1 MAVKTNLVVSYT
13 DPDGKAVKKAVTN
26 INAGVDEDA
35 YIAFAQGLIS
45 LTDNTYNGAAQVNTA
60 DVGGTKPSH
69 PFSVT
74 WNGTTYNSET
84 TSDSD
89 GVTLHVKSTDSG
101 VVNLGNSRYLVD
113 VVLTTDYPDDV
124 QSDGWV
130 AVSGPYGGYY
140 IEGATG
146 ENPIRHLFAIFDT
159 SRPTTGT
166 AAEDYYNDGEFWIEI
181 DRYHSINTKF
191 TYVVIYF
198 EEVS

>member
-13 DPDGKAVKKAVTN
+13 DPDGKAVKKSVTN
-26 INAGVDEDA
+26 INAGVTEDA
-35 YIAFAQGLIS
+35 YAAFAKGLIS

-60 DVGGTKPSH
+60 DIYGTKPSH

-84 TSDSD
+84 DSD
-89 GVTLHVKSTDSG
+89 TDSVALHVRSTDTG
-101 VVNLGNSRYLVD
+101 VVSLGNRRYLVD
-113 VVLTTDYPDDV
+113 VVLTADYPDDV

-140 IEGATG
+140 IENPTG
-146 ENPIRHLFAIFDT
+146 ENPTRHLFAIFDT
-159 SRPTTGT
+159 SRPING
-166 AAEDYYNDGEFWIEI
+166 GFGIIEL
-181 DRYHSINTKF
+181 DRYHSVNTKIAHV
-191 TYVVIYF
+191 TIYF